1 MFLAHN
7 FIHRSPQN
15 DLHKSRGLF
24 FILFARLL
32 HLILI
37 TCLLLTKNIYLF
49 IDIKSIR
56 RHYYFSCDLHMSR
69 TTQHNPES
77 IKQEEKSF
85 FLFKTYSYMKWN
97 EINIQSRQ
105 IFKYITHTRMYNVS
119 YVKKESWSIFL
130 YSPRLRINHSSSQPD
145 QRPNR
150 DECWTGLNNFRF
162 SCFYFNFCVNWR
174 KIRDTFLDDNNLYIE
189 WKISKSC
196 RFFKFCPIYICICNV
211 HMCM

>member
-119 YVKKESWSIFL
+119 YVKRSLDQFFYILPVSVSTIAAVSQTSDPIAMNAERGWIIF
-130 YSPRLRINHSSSQPD
+130 D
-145 QRPNR
+145 
-150 DECWTGLNNFRF
+150 
-162 SCFYFNFCVNWR
+162 
-174 KIRDTFLDDNNLYIE
+174 FLVFILIFA
-189 WKISKSC
+189 WIGGK
-196 RFFKFCPIYICICNV
+196 
-211 HMCM
+211 